1 MPEARAF
8 PITIR
13 AAVPGDLDAIV
24 ALDREATGVE
34 KRRYW
39 RDIFERF
46 VGAEREQRFFLVAE
60 HDGKAAGF
68 VIAEVR
74 AWEFG
79 SPPCG
84 WVFALNV
91 KRALREHG
99 IATVLFNQMCSL
111 LRRAGVD
118 TVRTMVERTNKV
130 NLSFFRSMGLRTG
143 PYVELEQPLG

>member
-1 MPEARAF
+1 MPSRRTQ
-8 PITIR
+8 PVTIR
-13 AAVPGDLDAIV
+13 NARPADLDTVI
-24 ALDREATGVE
+24 ALDKETTGVE

-39 RDIFERF
+39 RDVFERF
-46 VGAEREQRFFLVAE
+46 IDGERDHRFFLIAE
-60 HDGKAAGF
+60 QGGATAGF
-68 VIAEVR
+68 IVGEVR

-91 KRALREHG
+91 RRSLREQG
-99 IATVLFNQMCSL
+99 VATVLFHRICALMK
-111 LRRAGVD
+111 RAGVG

-143 PYVELEQPLG
+143 PYVELEQLL